1 MKHVTQ
7 VLATGSSAVGE
18 PRHRKLWT
26 NTGSGLSE
34 GLDLKEKGQI
44 GRGAIFCQITKPF
57 IHMI

>member
-26 NTGSGLSE
+26 NTGSGLSGLRLE
-34 GLDLKEKGQI
+34 GKRLDRK
-44 GRGAIFCQITKPF
+44 RGHFLSDN
-57 IHMI
+57 